1 MRKTLAVL
9 TAFTL
14 LLSCFGGMTVFAATY
29 SGDGSGI
36 KGDPYIITTPE
47 QFAAM
52 NTFSTAEFELRAP
65 EEGLT
70 LENPVLIK
78 NFKGILR
85 GAEGQNVINLK
96 IDRTGTS
103 TRAAVF
109 DSITENAVLDNLV
122 LEGTV
127 TGGDTG
133 YTSAL
138 VGYIVT
144 GSNVQVTNIT
154 NNADITIN
162 CTVAKD
168 LRSGGIIG
176 SVYNNNTSSNGNI
189 LIENCVNHGKIIYTC
204 DVQQDADFGGVI
216 GEIGVG
222 GDTVTVKYCE
232 NHGKILGAKSRL
244 GGVIGKAMGPKA
256 TITGCKNFGEITT
269 ANAVGGIVGYA
280 QNSAI
285 DSCVNEGKIIS
296 SGSSTNG
303 VGGILGKSNTVSTPV
318 SNCVNK
324 GEVRS
329 SGTNVGGIVGTAS
342 GNITSCTNEGTVFTD
357 EKDDTTG
364 SINIGGITGFTNE
377 TAMVVSGCHNKGM
390 VSAVFPVT
398 EAVLNT
404 VTYIGGIVGQ
414 SRNPSIENCINE
426 AEGAISGE
434 YPENLNPGGS
444 SYFYEGGIAG
454 YLYKGKKIS
463 NCSNYGEL
471 RGINLDNKNNARIFC
486 GGIAGFTMGGTIETS
501 SNHGDMN
508 RTARQFGGIIGRF
521 NSSGVI
527 SQCFNTGNIESIY
540 SIGYTGGIAARVDHA
555 ACVIENCYNVGEL
568 ESNEYTGGLAGSS
581 TVTVRNS
588 YSIQPEKPMGDVLFG
603 IGKNA
608 VPTNVYFNSFEG
620 ARNDSKATGLS
631 AAQLTDSNA
640 YAGFDFTN
648 VWKIKPAD
656 NNTDFPFPQLR
667 ANPHTQPY
675 TAMYRVDITKTENG
689 EVSPDGTV
697 YAKGGVP
704 FTIVI
709 TPDDGYEVG
718 SLLFNGAEIPGVQSS
733 YTTPALTQN
742 STIEVTFSERAVI
755 APQPVGYTAAYI
767 PEDRSGSI
775 TFGKVDSGY
784 GYQVLEWG
792 IVYSEDRALLEN
804 SPDACQ
810 KLKSETALSAQS
822 QYGIC
827 VLGNIPSEGY
837 YMKAYIVYCTEEAP
851 EEKITV
857 YDDAI
862 VPVI

>member
-29 SGDGSGI
+29 SGAGKGI
-36 KGDPYIITTPE
+36 AGDPYIITTAE
-47 QFAAM
+47 QFAQM
-52 NTFSTAEFELRAP
+52 SIFTTAEFELRAP

-70 LENPVLIK
+70 LKNPVPIK

-85 GAEGQNVINLK
+85 GAEGQNVINLD
-96 IDRTGTS
+96 IDRTGT
-103 TRAAVF
+103 TVRATVF
-109 DSITENAVLDNLV
+109 DSIAGNAVLDNLV

-138 VGYIVT
+138 VGYIVA
-144 GSNVQVTNIT
+144 GSNAQVTNIT
-154 NNADITIN
+154 NNAKITIN

-176 SVYNNNTSSNGNI
+176 SVYNNTSSSGNI
-189 LIENCVNHGKIIYTC
+189 LIENCVNHGEIIYTC

-216 GEIGVG
+216 GEIGAG
-222 GDTVTVKYCE
+222 SDTVTVKNCE
-232 NHGKILGAKSRL
+232 NHGKISGSKSRL
-244 GGVIGKAMGPKA
+244 GGVIGKAMGPNA
-256 TITGCKNFGEITT
+256 TITGCKNFGAITT

-285 DSCVNEGKIIS
+285 DNCVNEGKILS

-324 GEVRS
+324 GEIRS

-342 GNITSCTNEGTVFTD
+342 GNITSCINEGIVFTD
-357 EKDDTTG
+357 EKDDTTEK
-364 SINIGGITGFTNE
+364 INIGGITGFTNE
-377 TAMVVSGCHNKGM
+377 TEMVVSGCHNKGT

-398 EAVLNT
+398 EAALNT

-414 SRNPSIENCINE
+414 SRNPSIENCVNE
-426 AEGAISGE
+426 AEGVISGE
-434 YPENLNPGGS
+434 YPENVNPGGS

-454 YLYKGKKIS
+454 YLNNGKKIS

-471 RGINLDNKNNARIFC
+471 RAINPDNKNNARLFC

-521 NSSGVI
+521 NTSGLI
-527 SQCFNTGNIESIY
+527 SQCFNTGKIESIY

-555 ACVIENCYNVGEL
+555 ACVIENCYNVGEM
-568 ESNEYTGGLAGSS
+568 ESKENTGGLAGSS

-588 YSIQPEKPMGDVLFG
+588 YSIQPEKPAGDVLFG

-608 VPTNVYFNSFEG
+608 VPSNVYFNSFED
-620 ARNDSKATGLS
+620 ARNDGKGTGLS
-631 AAQLTDSNA
+631 AVQLTDSSA

-648 VWKIKPAD
+648 VWEIKPAA

-675 TAMYRVDITKTENG
+675 TAMYRVDITKMENG

-718 SLLFNGAEIPGVQSS
+718 SLLFNEAEIPGVQSS

-742 STIEVTFSERAVI
+742 STIAVTFSERTVI
-755 APQPVGYTAAYI
+755 APQPQGYTAVYI

-775 TFGKVDSGY
+775 TFGKVEPGY

-792 IVYSEDRALLEN
+792 IAYSEDRALLE
-804 SPDACQ
+804 SAPDSCQ
-810 KLKSETALSAQS
+810 KLKSETTLSAQN

-827 VLGNIPSEGY
+827 VLGNIPPEGY
-837 YMKAYIVYCTEEAP
+837 YMKAYVVYCTEEAP
-851 EEKITV
+851 GEKITV